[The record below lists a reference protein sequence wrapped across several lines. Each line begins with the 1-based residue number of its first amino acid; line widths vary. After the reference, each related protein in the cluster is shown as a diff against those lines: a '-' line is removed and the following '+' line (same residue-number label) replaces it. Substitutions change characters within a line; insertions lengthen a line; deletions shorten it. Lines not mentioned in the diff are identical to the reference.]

1 MKLIIG
7 LGNPGKEY
15 EETRHNVGFKALDA
29 IAIKFNINI
38 TDKKFR
44 AFCGSGIIS
53 GEKVLLI
60 KPQTY
65 MNLSGESVRKAMD
78 FFKLSNED
86 IVIIYD
92 DISLAP
98 GQLRIRKKGSAG
110 GHNGIKSII
119 SHVGSEE
126 FLRIK
131 VGVGDKPAGRD
142 LADYVL
148 GKISGNEQGLMRDAY
163 SDIVDAIELIL
174 NSDIDVAMNR
184 FNKKNKAAKEEV

>member
-148 GKISGNEQGLMRDAY
+148 GKISGNEQGLMKDAY